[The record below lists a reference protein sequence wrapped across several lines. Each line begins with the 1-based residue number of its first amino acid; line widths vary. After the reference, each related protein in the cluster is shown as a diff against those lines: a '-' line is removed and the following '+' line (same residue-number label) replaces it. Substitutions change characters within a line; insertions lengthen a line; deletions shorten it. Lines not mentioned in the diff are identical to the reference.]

1 MIEIPQYFEPLQRF
15 YSSPIY
21 YGASC
26 RLGPCEGPDWER
38 NKCNEWVQE
47 SMKEEMVEKPAS
59 KSPQGTELEQGSQ
72 HVFKSMGVEKM
83 GFKRKS
89 MTSFQTQ

>member
-1 MIEIPQYFEPLQRF
+1 
-15 YSSPIY
+15 
-21 YGASC
+21 
-26 RLGPCEGPDWER
+26 
-38 NKCNEWVQE
+38 
-47 SMKEEMVEKPAS
+47 MKEEMVEKPAS

-89 MTSFQTQ
+89 MTSFQTQWTGFVTKGEKGTLALVPYD